1 MKLQERISALAAL
14 GTYMAS
20 EDVSWKTALKGAS
33 VHNPWF
39 IEPFVD
45 IAVAEIRE
53 SFLNEEALT
62 TLAHRYA
69 LPEEQATPKTVGL
82 VMAGNIPL
90 VGFHDMLCTFISGHI
105 QRVKLSS
112 KDEKLP
118 TALVYWLH
126 DQFPATQQLIRIEE
140 RLNGCDAYIATGSDN
155 TARYFDYYFS
165 RYPHLIRKNRTSV
178 AILDGSETQEE
189 LEKLSDDIQ
198 LYFGLGCR
206 NVSQVRV
213 PEGYDFVPLLQAL
226 RKYAFLADE
235 HKYRHNF
242 DYHLTLQIMN
252 NRFYMTND
260 SILLT
265 EDPSPFSPISQLH
278 YMHFE
283 IGSDPA
289 AGMDLEKIQCIV
301 GHGYMPFGQ
310 AQHPTLTDYADGVD
324 TMQFLTA
331 L

>member
-1 MKLQERISALAAL
+1 MAAL
-14 GTYMAS
+14 GTYMGS
-20 EDVSWKTALKGAS
+20 EDATWMTARKSAS

-45 IAVAEIRE
+45 IAVTQIRE
-53 SFLNEEALT
+53 RFLQEEMLT
-62 TLAHRYA
+62 SWVRGYA
-69 LPEEQATPKTVGL
+69 LPEEQPVPKTVGL
-82 VMAGNIPL
+82 VLAGNIPL
-90 VGFHDMLCTFISGHI
+90 VGFHDMLCTFISGHR

-112 KDEKLP
+112 RDEKLP
-118 TALVYWLH
+118 TALVMWLH
-126 DQFPATQQLIRIEE
+126 EHFPETMELIRIEE

-178 AILDGSETQEE
+178 AILDGTETKEE
-189 LEKLSDDIQ
+189 LEKLSDDLQ

-206 NVSQVRV
+206 NVSQIRV

-265 EDPSPFSPISQLH
+265 EDPSPFSPIGQVH
-278 YMHFE
+278 YQQYTE
-283 IGSDPA
+283 GSDPLA
-289 AGMDLEKIQCIV
+289 DLDPDKIQCIV
-301 GHGYMPFGQ
+301 GHGHLPFGQ
-310 AQHPTLTDYADGVD
+310 AQQPALTEYADGVD
-324 TMQFLTA
+324 TMRFLTT